1 MRFGNFG
8 LGLSLLTCIVGLVV
22 LVIAAWI
29 WWRILAKTGYGG
41 PLGLLM
47 LVPIAN
53 LVLLLVLAFGEWPVE
68 KEVHRSQGGK

>member
-1 MRFGNFG
+1 MRFGGMG
-8 LGLSLLTCIVGLVV
+8 LGLSLLTCVVSLIV
-22 LVIAAWI
+22 LVIGAWI

-53 LVLLLVLAFGEWPVE
+53 LVLLFVLALGEWPIE
-68 KEVHRSQGGK
+68 KELQRSEAGR

>member
-1 MRFGNFG
+1 VRFPGMG
-8 LGLSLLTCIVGLVV
+8 LGLSLLSCVVSLIV

-68 KEVHRSQGGK
+68 KEIHRLQGGQ

>member
-1 MRFGNFG
+1 MT
-8 LGLSLLTCIVGLVV
+8 LLSCVVGLVL
-22 LVIAAWI
+22 LVIVAWI

-47 LVPIAN
+47 VVPIAN

-68 KEVHRSQGGK
+68 REVRRLQGGK

>member
-1 MRFGNFG
+1 MG
-8 LGLSLLTCIVGLVV
+8 LGMSLLSCVVGLIV
-22 LVIAAWI
+22 LVIAAWV

-41 PLGLLM
+41 ALGLLM

-68 KEVHRSQGGK
+68 KEVHRLQGGR

>member
-8 LGLSLLTCIVGLVV
+8 SGLTLLSCVVGLVL
-22 LVIAAWI
+22 LVIVAWI

-47 LVPIAN
+47 VVPIAN

-68 KEVHRSQGGK
+68 REVRRLQGGK